1 MENDRLL
8 RPNEP
13 EYFKYTRERNISWKK
28 KKKEVRS
35 MSGEY
40 AFMYL
45 FTCYNKLYL
54 LRAYCVANHGEVR
67 HMQGL
72 INSIHPLKETMT
84 ENIPSLQ
91 RRNVRQNEVL
101 GCGLRS
107 GKMAEL
113 GFWCE
118 SSALTLGLWICT
130 HLEVVKLWGR
140 WMLFLLLFSKT
151 FMEQLNHL
159 KGVRS
164 KYKGVLSLTKRF
176 ETACQRENPN

>member
-1 MENDRLL
+1 MTDSLGQMSQNILNTQEKGIF
-8 RPNEP
+8 P
-13 EYFKYTRERNISWKK
+13 EINKK
-28 KKKEVRS
+28 RVRS

-40 AFMYL
+40 VFMYL
-45 FTCYNKLYL
+45 FTCYNKLYV
-54 LRAYCVANHGEVR
+54 LRAYRVANHGEV
-67 HMQGL
+67 HYMQCL
-72 INSIHPLKETMT
+72 INSIHPLKEMMT
-84 ENIPSLQ
+84 VNIPSLQ

-101 GCGLRS
+101 GCGLHS

-140 WMLFLLLFSKT
+140 RMLFLLLFSKT

-159 KGVRS
+159 KGVPS
-164 KYKGVLSLTKRF
+164 NYKGVLSLTKRF